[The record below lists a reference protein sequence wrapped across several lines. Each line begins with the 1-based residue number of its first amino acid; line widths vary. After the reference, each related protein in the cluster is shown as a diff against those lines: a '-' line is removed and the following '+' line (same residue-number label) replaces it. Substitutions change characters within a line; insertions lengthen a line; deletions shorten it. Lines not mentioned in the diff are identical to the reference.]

1 MLLALVA
8 TALLGALSPHA
19 RGQSFGGSVASKIGF
34 DQKLDAQVPLDI
46 PLKDEAGKP
55 VRLGDFFGERPV
67 ILTLVYHECPML
79 CNEVLNALTRGLKG
93 LTFDVGDQFEVVTV
107 SINPAETPEL
117 AAAKKAGYL
126 KRYGRPGAERGWH
139 FLTGDEGSIR
149 RLAQSVGFRYVYMP
163 ESKQYAHAAG
173 IVLLTPRGRV
183 ARYFFGISYA
193 PRDLRLGLT
202 EASAGK
208 IGSPD
213 RPDAPLLL
221 PVRPDDRQVYLRH
234 HERPAPARHRDG
246 PGAGGLRRRRCSGAS
261 GGGGGRSRTPPTT
274 MAARGPMVLN
284 TSLQPPES
292 HVERPPLP
300 RAGLDHRGEGR
311 CALLRPARHDL
322 LLHRPD
328 LRPAPL
334 SSASSTAGDRRPTGA
349 TPSRPT
355 TRSRRSGSASRW

>member
-1 MLLALVA
+1 MRGSGIANGTTLRPSRHAPRI
-8 TALLGALSPHA
+8 GRDGPA
-19 RGQSFGGSVASKIGF
+19 RGLVRARAGQASGGSVASKVGF

-46 PLKDEAGKP
+46 PLRDEAGKP

-67 ILTLVYHECPML
+67 ILTLVYYECPML

-107 SINPAETPEL
+107 SIDPAETPEL
-117 AAAKKAGYL
+117 AARKKAGYL
-126 KRYGRPGAERGWH
+126 RRYGRPGAERGWH

-149 RLAQSVGFRYVYMP
+149 KLAQSVGFRYVYMP

-208 IGSPD
+208 IGSPID
-213 RPDAPLLL
+213 QMLLFCYQFDA
-221 PVRPDDRQVYLRH
+221 DDRQVYVRH

-246 PGAGGLRRRRCSGAS
+246 PGARGLRRDDALARAEE
-261 GGGGGRSRTPPTT
+261 GRAAPDSPTT

-292 HVERPPLP
+292 HVGRPPLP
-300 RAGLDHRGEGR
+300 RAGLDHRGAGR
-311 CALLRPARHDL
+311 CA
-322 LLHRPD
+322 
-328 LRPAPL
+328 
-334 SSASSTAGDRRPTGA
+334 STSAC
-349 TPSRPT
+349 
-355 TRSRRSGSASRW
+355 SA